1 MTQNKMTKI
10 SCLIIYIFIF
20 YFIPVSF
27 SKPEEKNEPNYK
39 CDPNVHNVQVGEDIT
54 LCIHIVSEKKKLA
67 MPIKVD
73 EYSMVSFNHIY
84 NLIKNKEIEL
94 IAQIGD
100 TFTSTPTVR
109 S

>member
-1 MTQNKMTKI
+1 MIQYL
-10 SCLIIYIFIF
+10 S
-20 YFIPVSF
+20 
-27 SKPEEKNEPNYK
+27 
-39 CDPNVHNVQVGEDIT
+39 VGEDII

-100 TFTSTPTVR
+100 TLTSTPTVR